1 MRAANFR
8 AGAVDTAPILIG
20 VVPFGV
26 IAGVAAVGAG
36 FSNLQAVLSSSMIF
50 AGASQLAAYDL
61 IGRDAAMV
69 VVIATVLVI
78 NSRMMMYSAALA
90 PHFVGASRRAKAAAS
105 YLLTDQAFATSIVNY
120 GKTDESLDLKLSYYF
135 GSALALWSTWHASTI
150 IGVVIGAEV
159 PPEWSLDF
167 AIPLVFMALLFP
179 VISDRGTVVA
189 AVVGAAVAIAAQP
202 LAYNL
207 GLPLAAIVGIVAGL
221 VAESRR

>member
-1 MRAANFR
+1 MRGAIFR
-8 AGAVDTAPILIG
+8 AGALDTAPILLG

-36 FSNLQAVLSSSMIF
+36 FTNLQAILSSSMIF

-61 IGRDAAMV
+61 IGRDAAIV

-90 PHFVGASRRAKAAAS
+90 PHFVGATRRTKAAAS
-105 YLLTDQAFATSIVNY
+105 YLLTDQAFATSIVRY
-120 GKTDESLDLKLSYYF
+120 GKAEEPLDLKLAYYF
-135 GSALALWSTWHASTI
+135 GSALALWTTWHASTVV
-150 IGVVIGAEV
+150 GVVIGAEV

-179 VISDRGTVVA
+179 AISDRSTAVA
-189 AVVGAAVAIAAQP
+189 AVVGAATAIVAQP

-207 GLPLAAIVGIVAGL
+207 GLPIAAISGIVAGL
-221 VAESRR
+221 VTESRR

>member
-36 FSNLQAVLSSSMIF
+36 FSNLQSILSSSMIF

-90 PHFVGASRRAKAAAS
+90 PHFVGASRRAKVASS

-120 GKTDESLDLKLSYYF
+120 GKADAPLDLKLSYYF
-135 GSALALWSTWHASTI
+135 GSALALWTTWHASTI

-179 VISDRGTVVA
+179 AISDRGTVVA
-189 AVVGAAVAIAAQP
+189 AVVGAATAIVAQP

-207 GLPLAAIVGIVAGL
+207 GLPLAAVAGIMAGL